1 MLFPKLSREFPATV
15 DLYAR
20 IIASSSSLR
29 VPPLLK
35 RLRADAVR
43 HGAVCAVRSR
53 DPVTPSG
60 YVLVPG
66 AYDATLGNLLVRIM
80 PSVPLQLAELAFELG
95 VVLTQNEWRSTR
107 EFYQLSQAF
116 RAIGEIGAMQYRYAH
131 RPRRA
136 KHLPA
141 V

>member
-1 MLFPKLSREFPATV
+1 MLFPKLSREYPATV

-20 IIASSSSLR
+20 IIANDPSLR
-29 VPPLLK
+29 IPPLLK

-43 HGAVCAVRSR
+43 HGSVCAVRSR
-53 DPVTPSG
+53 QSGLSG
-60 YVLVPG
+60 YVRIPG
-66 AYDATLGNLLVRIM
+66 AYDPTLGSLLVRVV
-80 PSVPLQLAELAFELG
+80 PCVPLELAELAFELG
-95 VVLTQNEWRSTR
+95 VILTQNEWRATR

-116 RAIGEIGAMQYRYAH
+116 RAIGEVGAMQYRYAH